1 MKKTLKVVGAIIVL
15 IVIVALIL
23 GYHYL
28 SPIASIATGY
38 AAKILCSSV
47 YVSGRTYE
55 SVMNEDLEIAGKYKI
70 KAWLDKKSKAA
81 EASMLGMFKKRAVYR
96 GGLGCTLIVGVK
108 ENELRKQITG
118 LQYLPPGKVELP
130 WPQGDIASKEIPKG
144 VDQEKLT
151 KAVEKAFA
159 ENSEKGLKRTRAV
172 VVVYNGEIIA
182 ERYGQEISKDTPL
195 LGWSMT
201 KSITNALIGI
211 LIKQGKL
218 DLYSPALVSE
228 WQGPDDPR
236 STITLDQMLRMESGL
251 RFVEEYEENID
262 SDCNTMLFDSFD
274 TGKFAAAMPLDGKP
288 GSKWSYSSGTAN
300 ILARIIREV
309 SGKSQAEQF
318 DFPRKALFEKIG
330 MMSAI
335 MEPDPS
341 GTFVGSSFMYA
352 TARDWARFGL
362 LYLNDGMWMGERI
375 LPEGWVSYSTTPTL
389 HAPPEEAYGALFW
402 LNAGKDM
409 RWLPELPEDMFSASG
424 HEGQYVMV
432 IPSYHVVVV
441 RLGLT
446 RGPSS
451 KEILSFVADILDAL
465 PDKQM

>member
-1 MKKTLKVVGAIIVL
+1 
-15 IVIVALIL
+15 
-23 GYHYL
+23 
-28 SPIASIATGY
+28 
-38 AAKILCSSV
+38 
-47 YVSGRTYE
+47 
-55 SVMNEDLEIAGKYKI
+55 
-70 KAWLDKKSKAA
+70 
-81 EASMLGMFKKRAVYR
+81 
-96 GGLGCTLIVGVK
+96 
-108 ENELRKQITG
+108 
-118 LQYLPPGKVELP
+118 
-130 WPQGDIASKEIPKG
+130 
-144 VDQEKLT
+144 
-151 KAVEKAFA
+151 
-159 ENSEKGLKRTRAV
+159 
-172 VVVYNGEIIA
+172 
-182 ERYGQEISKDTPL
+182 
-195 LGWSMT
+195 MT

-218 DLYSPALVSE
+218 DLYIPALVSE

-362 LYLNDGMWMGERI
+362 LYLQDGIWEGQRI
-375 LPEGWVSYSTTPTL
+375 LPEGWVQFTRRPTQV
-389 HAPPEEAYGALFW
+389 APSYGALFW
-402 LNAGKDM
+402 LNACDNNG
-409 RWLPELPEDMFSASG
+409 RRVFSEYLPEDLVMARG
-424 HEGQYVMV
+424 YGGQIIAI
-432 IPSYHVVVV
+432 IPSRKLVVV
-441 RLGLT
+441 RLGQSDDDDWGCEQFMVDLLEAV
-446 RGPSS
+446 P
-451 KEILSFVADILDAL
+451 
-465 PDKQM
+465 QN